1 MTGFWNDQGL
11 LNQSVIYWAP
21 ATTESNGTEVF
32 PTPIEIQVSYID
44 KQEEVIRKLSG
55 TTKDTGST
63 SVIQTDFI
71 IARDSYVLIDEI
83 SGYTDEQLSDPKN
96 FKEAYRLL
104 RVHKSVDL
112 DSGYF
117 LYRGYLG

>member
-1 MTGFWNDQGL
+1 MSGFWNDQGL
-11 LNQSVIYWAP
+11 LNQPVIYWAP
-21 ATTESNGTEVF
+21 ATVASNGTETF
-32 PTPIEIQVSYID
+32 PTPIEIQVSYTD
-44 KQEEVIRKLSG
+44 KQGEVIRKLAG

-63 SVIQTDFI
+63 SVIQTDYVI
-71 IARDSYVLIDEI
+71 IRDGYVLIDGI
-83 SGYTDEQLSDPKN
+83 SGYSVEELKDPKN

-112 DSGYF
+112 DSGCF